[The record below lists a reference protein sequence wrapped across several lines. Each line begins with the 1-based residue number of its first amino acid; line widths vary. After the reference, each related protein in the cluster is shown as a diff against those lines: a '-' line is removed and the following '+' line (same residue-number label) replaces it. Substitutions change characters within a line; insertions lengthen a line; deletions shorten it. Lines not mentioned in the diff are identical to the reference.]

1 MGLPDRIQKV
11 YMTNHPKS
19 GSDDATKWIR
29 HGRIV
34 ADLARFISDPKIFR
48 MLLLLT
54 LTKSVPGNQVVPMF

>member
-1 MGLPDRIQKV
+1 
-11 YMTNHPKS
+11 MTNHPKS

-54 LTKSVPGNQVVPMF
+54 LTKAVPGNQVVPMF